1 MNRAPKYT
9 WCCEFELGKRKK
21 LLLPKWFELCS
32 KATRP
37 KMSNGNGNYAIQVKI
52 IRNNHNNDTAHQFR
66 IYILCKLDWRVAKC
80 VELQASTIIHINVTN
95 TKPHYAFKSTR
106 NCVCFWLFV
115 KAFNL
120 CSGYKS
126 PAEQF
131 KLIIVS
137 LWNMG
142 DIGHDSS
149 FPRISSN
156 IPYWPFQFIQPHI
169 HVHNQINNAMLCA
182 HLTLILYIYRSLSI
196 TLTRSR
202 RSMRPMRHV
211 HCLQLK
217 CIS

>member
-1 MNRAPKYT
+1 M
-9 WCCEFELGKRKK
+9 FG
-21 LLLPKWFELCS
+21 
-32 KATRP
+32 
-37 KMSNGNGNYAIQVKI
+37 V
-52 IRNNHNNDTAHQFR
+52 H
-66 IYILCKLDWRVAKC
+66 
-80 VELQASTIIHINVTN
+80 
-95 TKPHYAFKSTR
+95 
-106 NCVCFWLFV
+106 
-115 KAFNL
+115 
-120 CSGYKS
+120 KS

-217 CIS
+217 CISEQTRERERDWGCERASDRVTCCCGAANCTAKLLWDRTVSKNGEIEFSSYNI